1 MSKVNNLCWYP
12 PQPSLRVH
20 QRPTVNMY
28 FTRRLLLW
36 MQRKLWQMRLHCPCD
51 NCDKHPL
58 TSAGLYPH
66 VRQVLDLDGY
76 YSLVTEH
83 LQCGNCKRKVI
94 SWSQGILDQL
104 DVGHRKQFP
113 IIITYNYAC
122 DVIVVRLLKQ
132 HGFRNSSTQLQKK
145 LTEQH
150 KEQWLQH
157 TAHYLTDCQTFVEAT
172 GSGPKV

>member
-1 MSKVNNLCWYP
+1 
-12 PQPSLRVH
+12 
-20 QRPTVNMY
+20 
-28 FTRRLLLW
+28 
-36 MQRKLWQMRLHCPCD
+36 MRLHCPHND
-51 NCDKHPL
+51 FDTHLL

-83 LQCGNCKRKVI
+83 LECGKCKRKVI
-94 SWSQGILDQL
+94 SWSQGFLDQL

-122 DVIVVRLLKQ
+122 DMIVVRLLKQ

-150 KEQWLQH
+150 KEQSLQY
-157 TAHYLTDCQTFVEAT
+157 TAHY
-172 GSGPKV
+172 